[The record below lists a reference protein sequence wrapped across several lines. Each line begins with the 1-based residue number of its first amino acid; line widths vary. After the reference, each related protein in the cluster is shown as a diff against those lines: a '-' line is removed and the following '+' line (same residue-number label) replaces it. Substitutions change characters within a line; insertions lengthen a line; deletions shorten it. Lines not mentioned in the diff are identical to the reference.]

1 MFFADNSN
9 FLIACKNTKEFNR
22 LINFE
27 IKKIKGF
34 LDANGLSINTGKT
47 TYLHFVPKG
56 KKKTNLELKIGNR
69 TIQEVNHLRFL
80 GVYIDN
86 RLSFNEHFKKVLNKV
101 QNGLRGLI
109 MSKHILSYRAKL
121 NVYHA
126 LIHSHLSYCA
136 IIWLDSLNSK
146 QLNQLKIIQKK
157 MY

>member
-1 MFFADNSN
+1 M
-9 FLIACKNTKEFNR
+9 
-22 LINFE
+22 
-27 IKKIKGF
+27 
-34 LDANGLSINTGKT
+34 
-47 TYLHFVPKG
+47 PKG

-86 RLSFNEHFKKVLNKV
+86 QLSFNEHFKKVLNKV

-109 MSKHILSYRAKL
+109 MSKHFLSYRAKL